1 MPMAYIKAIYQ
12 GYKNSNG
19 KEHRKKQ
26 QLPLKQPGCLRSSKR
41 KKKNLTTKLKY
52 IHTQIT
58 GKQKMY
64 CY

>member
-1 MPMAYIKAIYQ
+1 MAYIKAIYQ

-19 KEHRKKQ
+19 KEQWEEATTTSQTAWLSEVFKK
-26 QLPLKQPGCLRSSKR
+26 K

>member
-19 KEHRKKQ
+19 KEQSEVATTTSQTAWLSEVFKE
-26 QLPLKQPGCLRSSKR
+26 

-52 IHTQIT
+52 IHTQIL
-58 GKQKMY
+58 GQ
-64 CY
+64 